1 MINRAVAPPFS
12 EDFSFRLPVVEKLP
26 LPNGV
31 DFIFLPVQQDVV
43 KLEVV
48 FRAGKWFEPKN
59 GVSHFTSI
67 LLDKGTKTK
76 PAKEIA
82 EYFDYYGASVE
93 IVPGYDFVSVSLYTL
108 SKNLSSV
115 FPLFGEILSVPSFPE
130 NELALSQEIVTQ
142 ELKINNRKNSF
153 VASRLIRK
161 NIFGD
166 HHPYGISLSEID
178 VASLS
183 VNDLQIFYHTFF
195 SPFQVYLIGRVST
208 ENLHYL
214 TDYFSMPQAG
224 TYSENPAEPH
234 PLDLHFH
241 QPVSDSLQTSI
252 RMGKITLNR
261 SAAEYP
267 QLLLLNHVLG
277 GYFGS
282 RLMKNIREEKGL
294 TYGIH
299 SGVHSFKN
307 SSLFSIGADVNA
319 TNLSVATREIQK
331 EIDRLKEEPLSRAEL
346 TVCKNHFL
354 GSLQL
359 EAANPFS
366 VMEKIKTIYLN
377 QLNPSFYDTLFQAVQ
392 HASANDLQLCA
403 EKQLHSFHL
412 VSVG

>member
-12 EDFSFRLPVVEKLP
+12 EDFSFHLPAADVLT

-31 DFIFLPVQQDVV
+31 DFIFLPIQQDVV
-43 KLEVV
+43 KLEVI
-48 FRAGKWFEPKN
+48 FRAGKWVEPKK
-59 GVSHFTSI
+59 GISHFTSI
-67 LLDKGTKTK
+67 LLDKGTTTK
-76 PAKEIA
+76 SAQEIA

-93 IVPGYDFVSVSLYTL
+93 VAPGNDFVSVSLYAL
-108 SKNLSSV
+108 SKNIDDV
-115 FPLFGEILSVPSFPE
+115 FPLFSEILSTPSFPE
-130 NELALSQEIVTQ
+130 EELKLSQEIVIQ
-142 ELKINNRKNSF
+142 ELKINNQKNSF

-161 NIFGD
+161 NVFGD
-166 HHPYGISLSEID
+166 QHPYGISLNETD
-178 VASLS
+178 VTSLS
-183 VNDLQIFYHTFF
+183 VDDLQLFHHSFFY
-195 SPFQVYLIGRVST
+195 PFQVYLIGHVST
-208 ENLHYL
+208 EKLHHL
-214 TDYFSMPQAG
+214 TDYFSALQTGA
-224 TYSENPAEPH
+224 YSENQAEPH

-241 QPVSDSLQTSI
+241 QPVSGSLQTSI
-252 RMGKITLNR
+252 RMGKTTLNR

-267 QLLLLNHVLG
+267 PLLLLNHVLG

-307 SSLFSIGADVNA
+307 NSLFSIGADVN
-319 TNLSVATREIQK
+319 TPNLSVATREIQK
-331 EIDRLKEEPLSRAEL
+331 EIDRLKEEPLSQAEL

-366 VMEKIKTIYLN
+366 MMEKIKTIYLH
-377 QLNPSFYDTLFQAVQ
+377 QLNPSFYDTLFQAIQ
-392 HASANDLQLCA
+392 HTSANDLRHCA
-403 EKQLHSFHL
+403 EKELHSFHL